1 MKIPLR
7 KALGFG
13 LIAAVSVLAVTPPAW
28 SDDKKDDRR
37 GQRDGRHDRRDY
49 RNDHRDRVRDQHRE
63 WERRREAERR
73 HHEWERRRAAERQHH
88 EWRRAAERREWERRR
103 DFDRH
108 RAAAHWRF
116 EHNRGWRWE
125 HRPGFWSPFFVW
137 WRIDGRPFLRPYPT
151 DRIVRY
157 PTGYYELVGDGITVP
172 FYWVWRPTAVV
183 VAPPPV
189 PGAPAVPPGY
199 EIPTGY
205 PPPPTS

>member
-37 GQRDGRHDRRDY
+37 GHREGRDDRRDHRNDR

-63 WERRREAERR
+63 WERRREAER
-73 HHEWERRRAAERQHH
+73 QHH
-88 EWRRAAERREWERRR
+88 EWRRAAERREWERRQHHHHH
-103 DFDRH
+103 FDRH

-116 EHNRGWRWE
+116 ERDRGWRWE

-137 WRIDGRPFLRPYPT
+137 WRIDGRPYLRPFPT
-151 DRIVRY
+151 ERIVRY

-189 PGAPAVPPGY
+189 PAAPAVPYGY
-199 EIPTGY
+199 ELPQGY

>member
-1 MKIPLR
+1 MNIPLR

-28 SDDKKDDRR
+28 SDDKDDRR
-37 GQRDGRHDRRDY
+37 GHRDGRYDRRDH
-49 RNDHRDRVRDQHRE
+49 RNEQRDRGRAQQHE
-63 WERRREAERR
+63 WQRRREV
-73 HHEWERRRAAERQHH
+73 QHH

-108 RAAAHWRF
+108 RAAAYWRF

-151 DRIVRY
+151 ERIVRY

-172 FYWVWRPTAVV
+172 FYWLWRPTAVV

-189 PGAPAVPPGY
+189 PAAPPIPPGY

-205 PPPPTS
+205 PPPPAS